1 MPASMW
7 SYSYYY
13 SLAHCVVPGSVDSGL
28 FNREVDLSNLIL
40 TMNSL
45 KWALAN
51 QFIYS
56 LGDIQE
62 SYRGKEMGDPCKSCS
77 FQLQSCPVDGTDLI
91 TFSSVQ
97 NSYAELL
104 LL

>member
-1 MPASMW
+1 PIV
-7 SYSYYY
+7 
-13 SLAHCVVPGSVDSGL
+13 LCPGSVNGGL
-28 FNREVDLSNLIL
+28 FNQEVDLSNLIL

-62 SYRGKEMGDPCKSCS
+62 NYRGKESGILP
-77 FQLQSCPVDGTDLI
+77 CPVDGTDLI

-97 NSYAELL
+97 NSMTHMSFLWLCRASAPINHHSQSSRK
-104 LL
+104 